1 MRPTKLPITL
11 LNEKAKQA
19 RVHVLD
25 TESFESVFG
34 PKKVRKRPSL
44 GVTQLADLV
53 EAASSRAETYD
64 VTKDRDLVRDAPD
77 LWDPARE
84 WVMGAGQSKRIWNE
98 LYKVVDSSDVIIQ
111 VLIFIIIKKSVLK
124 KHKFYLRGLP
134 SN

>member
-25 TESFESVFG
+25 TESFENVFG
-34 PKKVRKRPSL
+34 PKKIRKRPSL
-44 GVTQLADLV
+44 GVTELKDLV
-53 EAASSRAETYD
+53 QMASTRADSYD
-64 VTKDRDLVRDAPD
+64 AEKDRDLVRAAPD

-98 LYKVVDSSDVIIQ
+98 LYKVIDSSDVIIQ
-111 VLIFIIIKKSVLK
+111 V
-124 KHKFYLRGLP
+124 P
-134 SN
+134 